1 MSKVNYNGDA
11 IKNTLIPA
19 INSAQEAIGNAT
31 NIANGVYF
39 PNGNSTW
46 TGIKEKIEN
55 CRLDTKTYYDWI
67 ANSISSI
74 ENIVNKENDN
84 LQQIKVTEIKGRKS
98 IVK

>member
-11 IKNTLIPA
+11 IKNTLLPT
-19 INSAQEAIGNAT
+19 INSALEAIGNAT

-39 PNGNSTW
+39 PNGNSAW
-46 TGIKEKIEN
+46 SGIKEKIEN
-55 CRLDTKTYYDWI
+55 CRLDTKTYYEWT
-67 ANSISSI
+67 ANSVSSI
-74 ENIVNKENDN
+74 ENIVNNENDN

>member
-11 IKNTLIPA
+11 IKNTLLPT
-19 INSAQEAIGNAT
+19 INSALEAIGNAT

-46 TGIKEKIEN
+46 SGIKEKIEN
-55 CRLDTKTYYDWI
+55 CRLDTKPYYEWI
-67 ANSISSI
+67 ANSVSSI
-74 ENIVNKENDN
+74 ENIVNNENDN